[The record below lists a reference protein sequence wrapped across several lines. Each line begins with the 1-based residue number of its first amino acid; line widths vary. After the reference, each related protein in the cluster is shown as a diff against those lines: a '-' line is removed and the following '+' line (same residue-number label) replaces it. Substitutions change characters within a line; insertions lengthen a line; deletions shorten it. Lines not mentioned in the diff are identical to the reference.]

1 LSGSPKKASG
11 FAGGPYC
18 NGFQEILSF
27 MKLLFAIGGGSE
39 EGRPGMKNHQPRLR
53 VVAWVLLNYR
63 ILLVRLVFPRA
74 NWSC

>member
-1 LSGSPKKASG
+1 
-11 FAGGPYC
+11 
-18 NGFQEILSF
+18 